1 MGAEIDGQVP
11 APPSERAN
19 WALAAVIALLGAG
32 ALAAVLTGLVGSRT
46 VRPPVVSVRAVVPA
60 PAASTVDPA
69 TGKRVYAADATSGRR
84 HAAIVASTARV
95 RRGAGPGT
103 RRAGAGAG
111 AGSAAASPGAA
122 GGSEEPAAPVLDE
135 LATPVPASWIEGFYP
150 IYEAAQKA
158 FGVNWLLIA
167 SIHAQETAFSTA
179 PSTYHGLN
187 FAHCCAGPMQF
198 NVTDGGPGTPST
210 WEMVADSYRYAP
222 RPTHYDHRTARHPS
236 IYDDFDAIMAAA
248 HLLSLDGAGYKLDDS
263 AWWAAYDYYGHDS
276 FGVTYADQV
285 LARAIGWS
293 QHGFQ
298 PSGAVSA
305 TLVSAVQAA
314 YGAPVDAQLEAEEA
328 AAAAK
333 RAAAAAKARAK
344 RSQAGKH
351 ARAAARVRRG

>member
-1 MGAEIDGQVP
+1 MGAEIDGRVP

-19 WALAAVIALLGAG
+19 WALAALIALLGAG
-32 ALAAVLTGLVGSRT
+32 TLAAVLTGLVGSRRL
-46 VRPPVVSVRAVVPA
+46 RPPAVGVRAVVPA

-69 TGKRVYAADATSGRR
+69 TGKRVYAASATSGRR
-84 HAAIVASTARV
+84 HAAIVASVARPG
-95 RRGAGPGT
+95 RGEA
-103 RRAGAGAG
+103 RRAGSAHGAVATRG
-111 AGSAAASPGAA
+111 R
-122 GGSEEPAAPVLDE
+122 SEDPAAPVLGE
-135 LATPVPASWIEGFYP
+135 LESPVPTSWMEGFYP
-150 IYEAAQKA
+150 IYETAQKT

-187 FAHCCAGPMQF
+187 FAQCCGGPMQF
-198 NVTDGGPGTPST
+198 NVTDGGAGTPST
-210 WEMVADSYRYAP
+210 WDMVSDSYRYAP
-222 RPTHYDHRTARHPS
+222 RPAHYDHRTAHHPS
-236 IYDDFDAIMAAA
+236 IYDDFDSIMAAA

-328 AAAAK
+328 AAR
-333 RAAAAAKARAK
+333 RAAAAQTK
-344 RSQAGKH
+344 RSQAARRSQAAKH
-351 ARAAARVRRG
+351 ARAAARGRRG